1 MKTQFPTQTGFSGL
15 YVNGYRSNP
24 SGGDAQLMGTIVVKR
39 NYQIDDKALVAIQD
53 PDGIRLSDQQEKIE
67 YNGRKYWISLYEHDL
82 AVYKPLADIIVR
94 DNYLAEHRY
103 QLRVQAE
110 GSAVQT
116 WLNRD
121 TEAASVLPSDADAQE
136 NIFGW
141 QPRYEGVRLFQGGA
155 PNPVP
160 DPFPA
165 PPPAPVVPD
174 MSEFENLFFNG
185 YRRDFASAAEFPK
198 DQFQAHDS
206 ISMTRSLLDDTE
218 LTTLFNFTLGQ
229 ESIRANLYLYSG
241 KGPDKDRYWC
251 VETLPNIR
259 LDTLVITPSTKS
271 VYAVWRGVWN
281 YARYP
286 SENYRKLDVIAQGV
300 SNG

>member
-24 SGGDAQLMGTIVVKR
+24 ISGDTQLLGTIVVKR
-39 NYQIDDKALVAIQD
+39 NYQIDGKKLVAIDD
-53 PDGIRLSDQQEKIE
+53 PDGIRLSDQQEEIV
-67 YNGRKYWISLYEHDL
+67 YNGRNYWISLYEHDL

-94 DNYLAEHRY
+94 DDYLAARRY
-103 QLRVQAE
+103 HLRVQTK
-110 GSAVQT
+110 GSPVQT
-116 WLNRD
+116 WLRRD
-121 TEAASVLPSDADAQE
+121 TEAAGVLAVDADAHE
-136 NIFGW
+136 NLFGW
-141 QPRYEGVRLFQGGA
+141 QPRYEGERLFQGGA
-155 PNPVP
+155 PNPIP
-160 DPFPA
+160 DPFPEQS
-165 PPPAPVVPD
+165 PAPVVPD

-185 YRRDFASAAEFPK
+185 YRREFASAAEFPK
-198 DQFQAHDS
+198 NQFQAQDS
-206 ISMTRSLLDDTE
+206 ISMTRSLLDDTG

-251 VETLPNIR
+251 VETLPNVR

-271 VYAVWRGVWN
+271 VYAVWRGVWD